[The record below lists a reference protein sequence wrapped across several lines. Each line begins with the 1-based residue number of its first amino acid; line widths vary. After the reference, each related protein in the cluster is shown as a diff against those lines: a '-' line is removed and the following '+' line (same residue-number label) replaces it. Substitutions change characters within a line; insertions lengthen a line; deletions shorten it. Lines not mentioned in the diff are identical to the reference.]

1 GAVAGLEQRQRFRSM
16 ASPQGLEAFVLE
28 KFGGGVQGIRLV
40 VDDENAGL
48 FLAPLPR
55 STRANRARLPRSIAA
70 RKIELIDHQNVSL
83 PFSNWLRAI
92 HHTSPLARIF
102 CLSQKIGKERIF
114 QARRRPTQTS
124 AGVRSTSL
132 RRRPFASPELLA
144 RPQAVDPPRG
154 NVLEDLCPSAR
165 PEASSPS
172 GLVGVSEAEV
182 QIGERAGGIRGGNVE
197 LLRLNVPA
205 GRDADFRAEDRAP
218 VRPHARLDADP
229 GVPAA
234 DPILEEAGRTVD
246 ID

>member
-70 RKIELIDHQNVSL
+70 RRIELIDHQNVSL
-83 PFSNWLRAI
+83 PFSSWLRAI

-132 RRRPFASPELLA
+132 LRRPLA
-144 RPQAVDPPRG
+144 RPEILARPEAVDSPRG
-154 NVLEDLCPSAR
+154 DVLEDLCSPAG
-165 PEASSPS
+165 PEDLHPI
-172 GLVGVSEAEV
+172 GLLGVAQAEV
-182 QIGERAGGIRGGNVE
+182 QIGQSAGGIRGGNVE
-197 LLRLNVPA
+197 L
-205 GRDADFRAEDRAP
+205 
-218 VRPHARLDADP
+218 
-229 GVPAA
+229 
-234 DPILEEAGRTVD
+234 
-246 ID
+246 